1 MLHVLGLEN
10 FDSVFLMAVCIAILV
25 GGAVVGYLTDMI
37 MGERG
42 FGPVGNGALAIMGA
56 LLGVYA
62 RNTYFYHL
70 RGDEMLITAIAA
82 EVCATVLLL
91 SLGFA
96 KRWAL
101 G

>member
-1 MLHVLGLEN
+1 MLHILGLEN
-10 FDSVFLMAVCIAILV
+10 FDSVFLMAICIAILV

-42 FGPVGNGALAIMGA
+42 FGPVGNGSLAILGA
-56 LLGVYA
+56 FFGIYA
-62 RNTYFYHL
+62 RNAYFYRLH
-70 RGDEMLITAIAA
+70 GDEMLITAVAA
-82 EVCATVLLL
+82 EICATALLL

-96 KRWAL
+96 KRWAQ

>member
-1 MLHVLGLEN
+1 MLHALGLEN

-25 GGAVVGYLTDMI
+25 GGAVVGYLTDVI

-42 FGPVGNGALAIMGA
+42 FGPFGNGALAIMGA

-62 RNTYFYHL
+62 RNAYFYRL
-70 RGDEMLITAIAA
+70 QGDEMLITAIAA
-82 EVCATVLLL
+82 EICATGLLL

-96 KRWAL
+96 KRWAF